1 MSPLRRLDPDLRRL
15 MTSAVLVIAGTEAT
29 AIVLALSVLH
39 MTGSTYWVSAVLAA
53 SLGLAMLLGPFGG
66 VVADR
71 YDRRKVLLGV
81 TLLEAMIF
89 ALAALAA
96 TRPWELL
103 VAAALAAVVAVPYG
117 PAQAAA
123 VQALISEERL
133 PGANAALFGSNQVA
147 VLVAPA
153 AAGIAYALVGGR
165 LAMAGIGLAYAGAA
179 AAVTRLRGETRPD
192 DAEPRRGFVREASA
206 GFGQLLR
213 ARMVLVTT
221 IAVAVMI
228 AVDGAVVVA
237 MIPLAGIFHHGGS
250 GFGIEMSACG
260 LGMLG
265 GSYVAGRLTA
275 RRDPLHVFAFGSAAF
290 GLGIGLVAIAPSFPV
305 VLAGL
310 ALSGAGN
317 GLFGTAEMLIYQRS
331 LDNRVMGRVR
341 AAAVSILNGT
351 YALSMVCAGEL
362 VHTLGVR
369 GVFALG
375 GAGGAAA
382 TAVVVAAALMR
393 SVPAPEALPAQT
405 G

>member
-1 MSPLRRLDPDLRRL
+1 MSRPTLPDPDLRRL
-15 MTSAVLVIAGTEAT
+15 MTSAVLVVAGTEAT

-39 MTGSTYWVSAVLAA
+39 MTHSTYWVSAVLAA

-71 YDRRKVLLGV
+71 YDRRRVLVGV
-81 TLLEAMIF
+81 TVAETTIF
-89 ALAALAA
+89 AMAALAA

-103 VAAALAAVVAVPYG
+103 AAAALAAVAAVPYG

-153 AAGIAYALVGGR
+153 AAGLAYAVLGGR
-165 LAMAGIGLAYAGAA
+165 PALGLIALAYAGAM
-179 AAVTRLRGETRPD
+179 VVIVRLHGETRPEP
-192 DAEPRRGFVREASA
+192 EPRRGFVREASA
-206 GFGQLLR
+206 GFGELVR

-237 MIPLAGIFHHGGS
+237 MIPLAGMFHLGGS

-265 GSYVAGRLTA
+265 GSFIAGRVTA
-275 RRDPLHVFAFGSAAF
+275 RRDPLHVFGIGSAAF
-290 GLGIGLVAIAPSFPV
+290 GLGIGLVAFAPSFPV
-305 VLAGL
+305 VLFGL

-317 GLFGTAEMLIYQRS
+317 GLFGTAEMLIYQRH
-331 LDNRVMGRVR
+331 LQNNVMGRVR

-351 YALSMVCAGEL
+351 YALSIVCAGTL
-362 VHTLGVR
+362 IHALGVR

-375 GAGGAAA
+375 GAAGAAA
-382 TAVVVAAALMR
+382 TAIIVIAVLMT
-393 SVPAPEALPAQT
+393 SVRAPEALPAQT

>member
-1 MSPLRRLDPDLRRL
+1 MSRPHLPDPDLRRL
-15 MTSAVLVIAGTEAT
+15 MTSAVLVVAGTEAT
-29 AIVLALSVLH
+29 AIVLALSVLR
-39 MTGSTYWVSAVLAA
+39 MTHSTYWVSAVLAA

-71 YDRRKVLLGV
+71 SDRRRVLLCV
-81 TLLEAMIF
+81 TLLETTIF
-89 ALAALAA
+89 AMAALAA

-153 AAGIAYALVGGR
+153 AAGLVWALVGGR
-165 LAMAGIGLAYAGAA
+165 LAMACIGLAYAGAA
-179 AAVTRLRGETRPD
+179 AAVARLHGETRPEP
-192 DAEPRRGFVREASA
+192 EPRRGFVREASA
-206 GFGQLLR
+206 GFGELVR

-237 MIPLAGIFHHGGS
+237 MIPLAGMFHAGGG
-250 GFGIEMSACG
+250 GFGIEMSSCG

-265 GSYVAGRLTA
+265 GSWVAGRLTA

-290 GLGIGLVAIAPSFPV
+290 GLGIGLVAFAPAFPL

-341 AAAVSILNGT
+341 AAAVSVLNGT
-351 YALSMVCAGEL
+351 YALSMVCAGTL
-362 VHTLGVR
+362 IHGLGVR

-375 GAGGAAA
+375 GAAGAAA
-382 TAVVVAAALMR
+382 TAIVVAAALMT
-393 SVPAPEALPAQT
+393 SVQAPAALPAQT

>member
-1 MSPLRRLDPDLRRL
+1 MSRARLLDPDLRRL

-71 YDRRKVLLGV
+71 YDRRAVLLGV

-103 VAAALAAVVAVPYG
+103 VTAALAAVVAVPYG

-153 AAGIAYALVGGR
+153 AAGLAYALAGGR
-165 LAMAGIGLAYAGAA
+165 PAMAAIALAYAGAA
-179 AAVTRLRGETRPD
+179 AAITGLRGETRPD
-192 DAEPRRGFVREASA
+192 GEPRRGFVREASA
-206 GFGQLLR
+206 GFGELVR

-237 MIPLAGIFHHGGS
+237 MIPLAGVFHAGGS

-275 RRDPLHVFAFGSAAF
+275 RRDPLQVFALGSAAF
-290 GLGIGLVAIAPSFPV
+290 GLGIGLVAVAPAFPV

-351 YALSMVCAGEL
+351 YALSMVCAGQL
-362 VHTLGVR
+362 LHGLGVR

-375 GAGGAAA
+375 GAAGAAA
-382 TAVVVAAALMR
+382 TAIVVTAAIMTSAR
-393 SVPAPEALPAQT
+393 APAALPARS

>member
-1 MSPLRRLDPDLRRL
+1 MSRVRLLDPDLRRL

-123 VQALISEERL
+123 VQALISEERR

-153 AAGIAYALVGGR
+153 AAGVAYALVGGR
-165 LAMAGIGLAYAGAA
+165 LAMAAIGLAYAGAA
-179 AAVTRLRGETRPD
+179 AAITGLHGETRPD
-192 DAEPRRGFVREASA
+192 DEPRRGFVREASA
-206 GFGQLLR
+206 GFGELLR

-237 MIPLAGIFHHGGS
+237 MIPLAGMFHAGGS

-265 GSYVAGRLTA
+265 GSYAAGRLTA
-275 RRDPLHVFAFGSAAF
+275 RRDPLHVFALGSAAF
-290 GLGIGLVAIAPSFPV
+290 GLGIGLVAIAPAFPV

-351 YALSMVCAGEL
+351 YALSMVCAGQL
-362 VHTLGVR
+362 LHGLGVR

-375 GAGGAAA
+375 GAAGAAA
-382 TAVVVAAALMR
+382 TAIVVAAAIMT
-393 SVPAPEALPAQT
+393 SVRAPAALPARS

>member
-1 MSPLRRLDPDLRRL
+1 
-15 MTSAVLVIAGTEAT
+15 MTSAVLVVAGTEAT

-71 YDRRKVLLGV
+71 YDRRRVLVGV
-81 TLLEAMIF
+81 VLAETAIF
-89 ALAALAA
+89 ATAAVAA

-103 VAAALAAVVAVPYG
+103 VAAALAAVAAVPYG

-123 VQALISEERL
+123 IQALIADEHL

-153 AAGIAYALVGGR
+153 AAGLAYALVGGR
-165 LAMAGIGLAYAGAA
+165 VAMGGIALAYAGAA
-179 AAVTRLRGETRPD
+179 TVIIRLRGETRPD
-192 DAEPRRGFVREASA
+192 PEPRRGFVREAST
-206 GFGQLLR
+206 GFGELVR

-221 IAVAVMI
+221 VAVAVMI

-237 MIPLAGIFHHGGS
+237 MIPLARIFHAGGT
-250 GFGIEMSACG
+250 GFGIEMSSCG
-260 LGMLG
+260 LGMLV
-265 GSYVAGRLTA
+265 GSWLAGRLTA
-275 RRDPLHVFAFGSAAF
+275 HRNPLHVFGAGAAAF
-290 GLGIGLVAIAPSFPV
+290 GLGIGLVAYAPAFPI
-305 VLAGL
+305 VLFGL

-317 GLFGTAEMLIYQRS
+317 GLFGTAEMLIYQQH
-331 LDNRVMGRVR
+331 LPNRVMGRVR
-341 AAAVSILNGT
+341 AAAVSVLNGT
-351 YALSMVCAGEL
+351 YALSLVCAGTLIHL
-362 VHTLGVR
+362 VGVR

-375 GAGGAAA
+375 GAAGALA
-382 TAVVVAAALMR
+382 TLIVLVAAVRALTP
-393 SVPAPEALPAQT
+393 SVRGQATLRAQS

>member
-1 MSPLRRLDPDLRRL
+1 MA
-15 MTSAVLVIAGTEAT
+15 SAVLVVAGIEAT
-29 AIVLALSVLH
+29 AIVLALSVLE
-39 MTGSTYWVSAVLAA
+39 MTHSTYWVSAVLAA

-71 YDRRKVLLGV
+71 YDRRRVLIGV
-81 TLLEAMIF
+81 TLAETAIF
-89 ALAALAA
+89 ATAALAA

-103 VAAALAAVVAVPYG
+103 AAAALAAVVAVPYG

-123 VQALISEERL
+123 VQALISDERL

-153 AAGIAYALVGGR
+153 AAGLVFALAGGR
-165 LAMAGIGLAYAGAA
+165 AALGVIALAYAAA
-179 AAVTRLRGETRPD
+179 AAALTGLRGETRPEP
-192 DAEPRRGFVREASA
+192 EPRRGFVREASA
-206 GFGQLLR
+206 GFGELVR

-237 MIPLAGIFHHGGS
+237 MIPLAAHFGTGGT

-260 LGMLG
+260 LGMLA
-265 GSYVAGRLTA
+265 GSWLGGRLTA
-275 RRDPLHVFAFGSAAF
+275 RRDPLHVFAWGAAAF
-290 GLGIGLVAIAPSFPV
+290 GAGIGFVAVAPVFPLV
-305 VLAGL
+305 LLGL
-310 ALSGAGN
+310 AVSGAGN
-317 GLFGTAEMLIYQRS
+317 GLFGTAEMLIYQRGLANS
-331 LDNRVMGRVR
+331 VMGRVR

-351 YALSMVCAGEL
+351 YALSMVCAGTL
-362 VHTLGVR
+362 IHTLGVH

-375 GAGGAAA
+375 GAAGAAA
-382 TAVVVAAALMR
+382 TAIVVIAAVMP
-393 SVPAPEALPAQT
+393 SVRAPEGLQAQS

>member
-1 MSPLRRLDPDLRRL
+1 MSRLLRLDPDLRRL
-15 MTSAVLVIAGTEAT
+15 MTSAVLVVAGTEGT

-71 YDRRKVLLGV
+71 YDRRRVLLGV

-153 AAGIAYALVGGR
+153 AAGLAYALVGGR
-165 LAMAGIGLAYAGAA
+165 LAMAAIALAYAAA
-179 AAVTRLRGETRPD
+179 AAAIAGLRGETRP

-206 GFGQLLR
+206 GFGELLR

-221 IAVAVMI
+221 VAVAVMI

-237 MIPLAGIFHHGGS
+237 MIPLAGMFHEGGS

-265 GSYVAGRLTA
+265 GSYVAGHMTA
-275 RRDPLHVFAFGSAAF
+275 RRDPLHVFALGSAAF
-290 GLGIGLVAIAPSFPV
+290 GLGIGVVALAPAFPV

-310 ALSGAGN
+310 ALSGVGN

-331 LDNRVMGRVR
+331 LENRVMGRVR
-341 AAAVSILNGT
+341 AAAVSVLNGT
-351 YALSMVCAGEL
+351 YALSMVCAGQL
-362 VHTLGVR
+362 LHGVGVR

-375 GAGGAAA
+375 GAAGAVA
-382 TAVVVAAALMR
+382 TAIVVAAALMT
-393 SVPAPEALPAQT
+393 SVRAPEALPART

>member
-1 MSPLRRLDPDLRRL
+1 MSRVHRLDPDLRRL

-71 YDRRKVLLGV
+71 YDRRQVLLGV

-133 PGANAALFGSNQVA
+133 PGANAAVFGSNQVA

-153 AAGIAYALVGGR
+153 AAGLAYALVGGR

-179 AAVTRLRGETRPD
+179 AAVARLRGDTRPD
-192 DAEPRRGFVREASA
+192 GEPRRGFVREASA
-206 GFGQLLR
+206 GFGELLR

-221 IAVAVMI
+221 IAVMVMI

-237 MIPLAGIFHHGGS
+237 MIPMARIFHHGGS

-265 GSYVAGRLTA
+265 GSYVAGRLIA
-275 RRDPLHVFAFGSAAF
+275 RRDPLHVFALGSAAF
-290 GLGIGLVAIAPSFPV
+290 GLGIGLVAIAPTFPV

-341 AAAVSILNGT
+341 AAAVSVLNGA

-362 VHTLGVR
+362 LHGLGVR

-382 TAVVVAAALMR
+382 TAIVVAAALMTT
-393 SVPAPEALPAQT
+393 VPAPEALPAQT

>member
-1 MSPLRRLDPDLRRL
+1 LSRAHLLDPDLRRL
-15 MTSAVLVIAGTEAT
+15 MTSAVLVVAGTEAT
-29 AIVLALSVLH
+29 AIVLALSVLR

-71 YDRRKVLLGV
+71 YDRRRVLVGV
-81 TLLEAMIF
+81 AVAETVIF
-89 ALAALAA
+89 ATAALAA

-103 VAAALAAVVAVPYG
+103 AAAALAAIAAVPYG

-123 VQALISEERL
+123 VQALISDERL

-153 AAGIAYALVGGR
+153 AAGLAFALVGGR
-165 LAMAGIGLAYAGAA
+165 AAMAAIALAYMGAA
-179 AAVTRLRGETRPD
+179 LAVARVHGDTRPD
-192 DAEPRRGFVREASA
+192 PEPRRGFVREASA
-206 GFGQLLR
+206 GFGELVR
-213 ARMVLVTT
+213 ARMVFTT
-221 IAVAVMI
+221 TVAVAIMI

-237 MIPLAGIFHHGGS
+237 MIPLAGSFHAGGS

-260 LGMLG
+260 LGMLA
-265 GSYVAGRLTA
+265 GSWLGGRLTA
-275 RRDPLHVFAFGSAAF
+275 RRDPLHVFAAGSAAF
-290 GLGIGLVAIAPSFPV
+290 GLGIGMVAIAPAFAV
-305 VLAGL
+305 VLLGL

-317 GLFGTAEMLIYQRS
+317 GLFGTAEMLIYQRH
-331 LDNRVMGRVR
+331 LPNRLMGRVR

-351 YALSMVCAGEL
+351 YALSMVCAG
-362 VHTLGVR
+362 TLIHAVGVS

-375 GAGGAAA
+375 GAAGALA
-382 TAVVVAAALMR
+382 TAVVVAVAVR
-393 SVPAPEALPAQT
+393 PSVRAPEALPAQT

>member
-1 MSPLRRLDPDLRRL
+1 MSRARLLDPDLRRL

-29 AIVLALSVLH
+29 AIVLALSMLR

-66 VVADR
+66 VVAYR

-165 LAMAGIGLAYAGAA
+165 LAMAAIGLAYAGAA
-179 AAVTRLRGETRPD
+179 AAITGLRGETRPD
-192 DAEPRRGFVREASA
+192 DEPRRGFVREASA
-206 GFGQLLR
+206 GFGDLLR

-228 AVDGAVVVA
+228 AVDGAIVVA
-237 MIPLAGIFHHGGS
+237 MIPLAGMFHAGGS

-265 GSYVAGRLTA
+265 GSYLAGRLTA
-275 RRDPLHVFAFGSAAF
+275 RRDPLHVFAMGSAAF
-290 GLGIGLVAIAPSFPV
+290 GLGIGLVAVAPAFPV

-351 YALSMVCAGEL
+351 YALSMVCAAQLLHG
-362 VHTLGVR
+362 LGVP

-375 GAGGAAA
+375 GAAGAAA
-382 TAVVVAAALMR
+382 TAIVVAAAIMTSAR
-393 SVPAPEALPAQT
+393 APAALPARS

>member
-1 MSPLRRLDPDLRRL
+1 
-15 MTSAVLVIAGTEAT
+15 MTSAVLVVAGTEAT
-29 AIVLALSVLH
+29 AIVLALSVLR

-71 YDRRKVLLGV
+71 YDRRRVLAGV
-81 TLLEAMIF
+81 ALAETVIF
-89 ALAALAA
+89 AAAALAA

-103 VAAALAAVVAVPYG
+103 AAAALAAIAAVPYG

-123 VQALISEERL
+123 VQALISDERL

-153 AAGIAYALVGGR
+153 AAGLAFALVGGR
-165 LAMAGIGLAYAGAA
+165 AAMGGIALAYAAA
-179 AAVTRLRGETRPD
+179 AAVVLGLRGETRPD
-192 DAEPRRGFVREASA
+192 PEPRRGFVREASA
-206 GFGQLLR
+206 GFGELVR

-221 IAVAVMI
+221 VAVAVMI

-237 MIPLAGIFHHGGS
+237 MIPLAGIFHAGGS
-250 GFGIEMSACG
+250 GFGIEMSSCG
-260 LGMLG
+260 LGMLA
-265 GSYVAGRLTA
+265 GSWVAGRLTA
-275 RRDPLHVFAFGSAAF
+275 GRDPLHVFGFGAAAF
-290 GLGIGLVAIAPSFPV
+290 GLGIGLVAVAPSFPL

-317 GLFGTAEMLIYQRS
+317 GLFGTAEMLIYQRN
-331 LDNRVMGRVR
+331 LPNRLMGRVR
-341 AAAVSILNGT
+341 AAAVSVLNGT
-351 YALSMVCAGEL
+351 SAISMVCAGTL
-362 VHTLGVR
+362 IHVLGVH

-375 GAGGAAA
+375 GAAGALA
-382 TAVVVAAALMR
+382 TAIVVAAAVMP
-393 SVPAPEALPAQT
+393 SVRAPAALPART

>member
-1 MSPLRRLDPDLRRL
+1 LSRSSLRDPDLRRL
-15 MTSAVLVIAGTEAT
+15 MASAVLVVAGIEAT
-29 AIVLALSVLH
+29 AIVLALSVLQ
-39 MTGSTYWVSAVLAA
+39 MTHSTYWVSAVLAA

-71 YDRRKVLLGV
+71 YDRRVVLLGV
-81 TLLEAMIF
+81 TITETIIF
-89 ALAALAA
+89 TTAALAA

-103 VAAALAAVVAVPYG
+103 AAAALAAVVAVPYG

-123 VQALISEERL
+123 VQALISDERL

-153 AAGIAYALVGGR
+153 AAGLVFALLGGR
-165 LAMAGIGLAYAGAA
+165 AALGVIALAYAVAAGALM
-179 AAVTRLRGETRPD
+179 RLRGETRPD
-192 DAEPRRGFVREASA
+192 PEPRRGFVREASA
-206 GFGQLLR
+206 GFGELVR

-237 MIPLAGIFHHGGS
+237 MIPLAAHFGTGGT

-260 LGMLG
+260 LGMLA
-265 GSYVAGRLTA
+265 GSWLGGRLTA
-275 RRDPLHVFAFGSAAF
+275 RRDPLHVFAWGAAAF
-290 GLGIGLVAIAPSFPV
+290 GVVAVAPVFPLV
-305 VLAGL
+305 LLGL
-310 ALSGAGN
+310 AVSGAGN
-317 GLFGTAEMLIYQRS
+317 GLFGTAEMLIYQRQLANS
-331 LDNRVMGRVR
+331 VMGRVR

-351 YALSMVCAGEL
+351 YALSMVCAGTL
-362 VHTLGVR
+362 IHMLGVR

-375 GAGGAAA
+375 GAAGAAA
-382 TAVVVAAALMR
+382 TAIVVIAAVMP
-393 SVPAPEALPAQT
+393 SVRAPEGLQAQS

>member
-1 MSPLRRLDPDLRRL
+1 
-15 MTSAVLVIAGTEAT
+15 MTSAVLVVAGTEAT

-71 YDRRKVLLGV
+71 YDRRRVLAGV
-81 TLLEAMIF
+81 AFAETAIF
-89 ALAALAA
+89 ATAAVAA

-123 VQALISEERL
+123 VQALIDDERL
-133 PGANAALFGSNQVA
+133 PGANAALFGSNQLA

-153 AAGIAYALVGGR
+153 AAGVCFALVGGR
-165 LAMAGIGLAYAGAA
+165 AAMAAIALAYAGAA
-179 AAVTRLRGETRPD
+179 VVVIRLRGETRPD
-192 DAEPRRGFVREASA
+192 PEPRRGFVREASS
-206 GFGQLLR
+206 GFGELVR

-221 IAVAVMI
+221 VAVAVMI

-237 MIPLAGIFHHGGS
+237 MIPLAKIFHAGGA

-260 LGMLG
+260 LGMLA
-265 GSYVAGRLTA
+265 GSWFAGRLTA
-275 RRDPLHVFAFGSAAF
+275 HREPLHVFGVGAAAF
-290 GLGIGLVAIAPSFPV
+290 GLGIGLVAFAPSFPV
-305 VLAGL
+305 VLFGL

-317 GLFGTAEMLIYQRS
+317 GLFGTAEMLIYQRH
-331 LDNRVMGRVR
+331 LPNRVMGRVR
-341 AAAVSILNGT
+341 AAAVSVLNGT
-351 YALSMVCAGEL
+351 YALSLVCAGTL
-362 VHTLGVR
+362 IHTLGVR

-375 GAGGAAA
+375 GVAGAVA
-382 TAVVVAAALMR
+382 TLIVVAAAVR
-393 SVPAPEALPAQT
+393 TSTPSVRAPVALRART

>member
-1 MSPLRRLDPDLRRL
+1 MSRLRFLDPDLRRL
-15 MTSAVLVIAGTEAT
+15 MISAVLVIAGTEAT

-39 MTGSTYWVSAVLAA
+39 LTGSTYWVSAVLAA

-71 YDRRKVLLGV
+71 YDRRRVLLGV

-89 ALAALAA
+89 ALAAVAA

-103 VAAALAAVVAVPYG
+103 VAAVLAAVVAVPYG

-123 VQALISEERL
+123 VQALISDERL

-153 AAGIAYALVGGR
+153 AAGVAYALVGGR

-179 AAVTRLRGETRPD
+179 AAVARLDGETRPD
-192 DAEPRRGFVREASA
+192 GEARRGFVREASA
-206 GFGQLLR
+206 GFGELLR

-237 MIPLAGIFHHGGS
+237 MIPLAGMFHVGGS

-260 LGMLG
+260 FGMLG

-275 RRDPLHVFAFGSAAF
+275 RRDPLHVFALGAAAF
-290 GLGIGLVAIAPSFPV
+290 GLGIGLVAVAPAFPV

-341 AAAVSILNGT
+341 AAAVSVLNGT
-351 YALSMVCAGEL
+351 YALSMVCAGPL
-362 VHTLGVR
+362 LHGLGVR

-375 GAGGAAA
+375 GAAGAAA
-382 TAVVVAAALMR
+382 TAIVVLAALMT
-393 SVPAPEALPAQT
+393 SVRAPAALPAQS